1 MQFVIILDEN
11 GMKILERF
19 MSAEPYWKTFMAD
32 LAIELAENAREHI
45 KPFTQAIAQWNGS
58 THGTG
63 ALSQSI
69 QDTVTLNGDGFEI
82 TFDGLFY
89 GNYMDVG
96 NFPAGST
103 IRRANGKPFT
113 VGARTSSSPEDITW
127 SWEIHGMGYRTPGVP
142 THFSEKTA
150 LWLAVNM
157 HDFTDEHVNT
167 FLRELVG
174 L

>member
-1 MQFVIILDEN
+1 MEFTIIPDED
-11 GMKILERF
+11 GMRLLERF
-19 MSAEPYWKTFMAD
+19 MGVEPYWQTFMRD
-32 LAIELAENAREHI
+32 LAKELGDDAREHI
-45 KPFTQAIAQWNGS
+45 KPFTQAVAVWNGS

-69 QDTVTLNGDGFEI
+69 QDSIAMQGNGFEI

-96 NFPAGST
+96 NFPANST
-103 IRRANGKPFT
+103 IMRSSHKPFP
-113 VGARTSSSPEDITW
+113 VGGRTATSPEDIIW
-127 SWEIHGMGYRTPGVP
+127 SWQIHGMGYRTHSVP

-157 HDFTDEHVNT
+157 NNFADQHIET
-167 FLRELVG
+167 FLRGLVG
-174 L
+174 Y